1 MGHVVNGEREHRL
14 LRQRMDHHVCGVP
27 ETPAILEILQLLYTR
42 EEAAFARQV
51 PSQPISLEALS
62 KKLSLPADE
71 VGGKMTDLAQRGLM
85 LDFEKDG
92 ARYYALPPVL
102 GGIFEFVMM
111 RARDEVPM
119 KELARLFDEYMFQD
133 GRFAHA
139 VYAGDTQFA
148 RTFVR
153 EEALPEDEGMPGGDH
168 SEILDWERITHL
180 VETASAVSVALCPC
194 RHKNEHL
201 GKACDRPQ
209 RTCISLN
216 GGAETMIHSGISE
229 RIDAREAL
237 GIIEECKSAGL
248 AQIGDNVQQSVT
260 FVCNCCGCC
269 CTLVQGIRT
278 FNIKHA
284 IVSSNWIAE
293 VDLAHCKGCGACAK
307 ACPVQALEVVSNG
320 KDPGPLKHARLD
332 DSLCLGCGVCYSA
345 CKTGGIRLKP
355 RPQRVFTPETSF
367 VRTVRMAIERG
378 KLADLLFE
386 EPELLSHRALGGILH
401 LLEQS
406 PPWKAALAVRPLRSA
421 FMDYTISRLARKKA

>member
-1 MGHVVNGEREHRL
+1 MGHVVNTDREHRL
-14 LRQRMDHHVCGVP
+14 LRKRMDHHVCGVP

-51 PSQPISLEALS
+51 PSQPVSLTALS
-62 KKLSLPADE
+62 KKLNLPPDE
-71 VGGKMTDLAQRGLM
+71 VSGKMTDLARRGLM
-85 LDFEKDG
+85 LDFEKNNE
-92 ARYYALPPVL
+92 RYYALPPVL

-111 RARDEVPM
+111 RARDDMPM
-119 KELARLFDEYMFQD
+119 KELSRLFDEYMFRD
-133 GRFAHA
+133 DRFAHA
-139 VYAGDTQFA
+139 VYGGETQFA
-148 RTFVR
+148 RAFVR
-153 EEALPEDEGMPGGDH
+153 EEALPEESGMPGGDH
-168 SEILDWERITHL
+168 SEVLDWERVGKL

-229 RIDAREAL
+229 RIDAREGL
-237 GIIEECKSAGL
+237 RIIEECKSAGL

-260 FVCNCCGCC
+260 FLCNCCGCC

-278 FNIKHA
+278 FNIKHS

-293 VDLAHCKGCGACAK
+293 VDLNHCTGCGACVK
-307 ACPVQALEVVSNG
+307 ACPVQALEVVSN
-320 KDPGPLKHARLD
+320 DPSAVPAKHAKLD
-332 DSLCLGCGVCYSA
+332 ESLCLGCGVCYTA
-345 CKTGGIRLKP
+345 CQLDGIRLKP

-386 EPELLSHRALGGILH
+386 EPELLSHRALGTILH

-421 FMDYTISRLARKKA
+421 FMDFMLKRMSKNET